1 MNISIPTLKLRLPAL
16 LRRSQRRLAEEEP
29 PAPAAAPAAA
39 TPGGGRWAALVD
51 RPLPLIGDWPVAKQ
65 FQLLLALLLVF
76 PAIAAILMFIDVRKA
91 GQSAV
96 YISTV
101 TEMQMLSQRVA
112 NSAQQAARGTPV
124 GFNQLHQGR
133 DQFIA
138 NLELLSK
145 GGEKLGTSVPPAPD
159 SLQPQLAEL
168 EKLWKPVQVNINRI
182 LSQRAHLV
190 ELRELEAT
198 IEKTSPQLAMLT
210 QELVVTAVDARE
222 APNSITFARQLAADV
237 ANFDFVN
244 ALRLLSTDLP
254 DVQIALQLGNN
265 TRTFERTLNA
275 LLGQSR
281 DVTIT
286 PLQSEAARRAAEKL
300 NTAFSPFATS
310 TQAILANMES
320 LARAKQN
327 SRDIFA
333 ASEELLTTSVDL
345 GRSFEAAAATL
356 AYYLAGAILFGAL
369 GLVSLVLLGKVFLD
383 DARRRALASEAENRR
398 NQEAILRL
406 LDEMGQVADGDLTVQ
421 ARVTED
427 ITGAIADS
435 VNYTIEEL
443 RRLVAGIT
451 RASAQVTS
459 AAGEAQRI
467 TARLLGASQDQSSRI
482 GSTTRSVVEMSR
494 SINDVSENARRSAE
508 VAQQSLMAA
517 EKGAASVQRAVRGM
531 NDIREQIQETS
542 KRIKRLGESSQE
554 IGEIVQLITEITEQT
569 NVLALNAAIQAASAG
584 EAGRGFTVV
593 AEEVQRL
600 AERSAEATKH
610 ISSIV
615 KTIQR
620 DTQDTVEAMEHST
633 QGVVEGTRIA
643 DEAGQALHEI
653 EEVSKRLAAL
663 IASISAATQEQAR
676 SAKEVEGNMQSILGI
691 TQLTTEGTK
700 RTAASTAQLDGL
712 ANELKNSVTRFKL
725 A

>member
-1 MNISIPTLKLRLPAL
+1 MNISIPTIKLRLPAL
-16 LRRSQRRLAEEEP
+16 FKRNEKAGSDG
-29 PAPAAAPAAA
+29 PAPAPR
-39 TPGGGRWAALVD
+39 TGRKWSALAD
-51 RPLPLIGDWPVAKQ
+51 RPLPVIGHWPVAKQ
-65 FQLLLALLLVF
+65 FQTLLALLLAFLVL
-76 PAIAAILMFIDVRKA
+76 AAMFVFIDIRKSA
-91 GQSAV
+91 QTAV
-96 YISTV
+96 YVSTA
-101 TEMQMLSQRVA
+101 TEMQMLSQRIA
-112 NSAQQAARGTPV
+112 NSAQQATRGTPL
-124 GFNQLHQGR
+124 GFNQLHESR

-138 NLELLSK
+138 GLNLLIT
-145 GGEKLGTSVPPAPD
+145 GGEKLGVSVPASPARVQPT
-159 SLQPQLAEL
+159 LQEI
-168 EKLWKPVQVNINRI
+168 EKLWKPVQGNINLI
-182 LSQRAHLV
+182 LSQRPSLI
-190 ELRELEAT
+190 ELRDLEGT
-198 IEKTSPQLAMLT
+198 VEKTTPQLSMLA
-210 QELVVTAVDARE
+210 QELVVGVVDAHE
-222 APNSITFARQLAADV
+222 ASRTVTYARQLAADV
-237 ANFDFVN
+237 SNFDFIN
-244 ALRLLSTDLP
+244 ALRLLSTDRP
-254 DVQIALQLGNN
+254 DQQVALQLANN
-265 TRTFERTLNA
+265 TRQYQRTLNA
-275 LLGQSR
+275 LLGEAR
-281 DVTIT
+281 DATIT
-286 PLQSEAARRAAEKL
+286 PIQSDSAKRMAENL
-300 NTAFSPFATS
+300 NKAFAPFATS
-310 TQAILANMES
+310 AQAIVVNMQA
-320 LARAKQN
+320 LARAKQS
-327 SRDIFA
+327 SRDIFT
-333 ASEELLTTSVDL
+333 ASEALLKAPGDL
-345 GRSFEAAAATL
+345 VQGYQEEATGHAYYVAAAVLSALL
-356 AYYLAGAILFGAL
+356 ALAAL
-369 GLVSLVLLGKVFLD
+369 ILLGKVFLD

-435 VNYTIEEL
+435 INYTIEEL

-451 RASAQVTS
+451 RASVQVT
-459 AAGEAQRI
+459 AATGEAQRI
-467 TARLLGASQDQSSRI
+467 TAQLLDATQNQATRI
-482 GSTTRSVVEMSR
+482 GSTGQSVVQMAK
-494 SINDVSENARRSAE
+494 SIGEVSENARRSAE
-508 VAQQSLMAA
+508 VAQQSLTAA
-517 EKGAASVQRAVRGM
+517 EKGAGAVQKAVRGM

-653 EEVSKRLAAL
+653 EDVSKRLAAL

-676 SAKEVEGNMQSILGI
+676 SATDVESNMQSILGI
-691 TQLTTEGTK
+691 TQLTTDGTK
-700 RTAASTAQLDGL
+700 KTAASADQLDAL
-712 ANELKNSVTRFKL
+712 ANELKSSVTRFKL